1 MRNPTFHL
9 MAAGLVLALCGCN
22 DDTPELKKSAP
33 ANPPAAPAAKPPA
46 PMTTKPAPKAT
57 KPTPAPAPATA
68 PAQPT
73 AKTPATTEPMQS
85 KPVTP
90 ATTPTTPSA
99 TTEPLG
105 ATGTPSTPATT
116 EPLAGGQVQ
125 TPAPGS
131 VLADAALPIT
141 AIARLSP
148 TSGSEVRGTVTF
160 TSTGTGV
167 RVQISLTGLTPGEHG
182 FHIHEKGDCSAPDA
196 ASAGEHFS
204 TRPEPHAGPQDT
216 ARHTGDLGNVT
227 ADAQGRVETSFID
240 ERIALTGEDS
250 ILQRSVVVHADKD
263 DLSSQPVGNSGA
275 RLACGVIEAETPPA
289 TQPGSAPGSTPG
301 TPGSAPSQTEPMDQP
316 SDQPK

>member
-1 MRNPTFHL
+1 
-9 MAAGLVLALCGCN
+9 MAAGLALALCGCG

-33 ANPPAAPAAKPPA
+33 ANKPAAPAAKPPA
-46 PMTTKPAPKAT
+46 PMTTKPAA
-57 KPTPAPAPATA
+57 KPTTPAPAPAPATT

-73 AKTPATTEPMQS
+73 AKTSATTEPMQA
-85 KPVTP
+85 KP
-90 ATTPTTPSA
+90 ATPTTPPT

-105 ATGTPSTPATT
+105 TPATPSTPATT

-125 TPAPGS
+125 TPASGP
-131 VLADAALPIT
+131 ADAALPRA

-148 TSGSEVRGTVTF
+148 TSGNEARGTVTF

-182 FHIHEKGDCSAPDA
+182 LHIHEKGDCSAPDA

-216 ARHTGDLGNVT
+216 VRHTGDLGNVT

-240 ERIALTGEDS
+240 ERISLAGEES
-250 ILQRSVVVHADKD
+250 ILQRAVIVHADKD
-263 DLSSQPVGNSGA
+263 DLSTQPGGNSGA
-275 RLACGVIEAETPPA
+275 RVACGVIEAELAPA
-289 TQPGSAPGSTPG
+289 TQPGS
-301 TPGSAPSQTEPMDQP
+301 EP
-316 SDQPK
+316 PK